1 MQLPE
6 ATNYQQPPTGTH
18 SAICIGFYDL
28 GTHPNEYQ
36 GVTSMKHQVFIRWE
50 LPEEQ
55 MDDGRPF
62 TIGQFYTWSMS
73 ENAKLRAHLEA
84 WRNKPFE
91 KADFGKGGFD
101 TRKLLGVPCTLV
113 VTENEKGKARVTSVG
128 PKMKG
133 LEPRQPENE
142 LVYVALTQDA
152 FDEDALEK
160 LSEKMRDMVRQS
172 PEYRKLTE
180 PQASYGDAR
189 QSFPADLDDEIPF

>member
-55 MDDGRPF
+55 TDDGRPF

-101 TRKLLGVPCTLV
+101 TRKLLGVPLHPGRDGV
-113 VTENEKGKARVTSVG
+113 REGQG
-128 PKMKG
+128 PRDLG
-133 LEPRQPENE
+133 RPQDEGAGA
-142 LVYVALTQDA
+142 ALSR
-152 FDEDALEK
+152 E
-160 LSEKMRDMVRQS
+160 R
-172 PEYRKLTE
+172 
-180 PQASYGDAR
+180 
-189 QSFPADLDDEIPF
+189 ADLRCADPRCL